1 MVFAFSMVVIRKW
14 TFFLPIKFEFSVINK
29 QMANILYTLAV
40 ILIILWAIGFLIFSF
55 SAIIHL
61 LLVVAF
67 ILVLFKMLKDIKEN

>member
-1 MVFAFSMVVIRKW
+1 
-14 TFFLPIKFEFSVINK
+14 
-29 QMANILYTLAV
+29 MANALYTISV

-67 ILVLFKMLKDIKEN
+67 MLVLFKMLKDIKQN

>member
-1 MVFAFSMVVIRKW
+1 MAVIRKLS
-14 TFFLPIKFEFSVINK
+14 FYLPIKSGFTVINK
-29 QMANILYTLAV
+29 QMAHVLYTLAV

-67 ILVLFKMLKDIKEN
+67 VLVLFKMLKDIKEN